1 MTHRTPSRARLIAA
15 TSALFAALL
24 AATALASVS
33 VYDNDFSSR
42 SEVKELKKSGGKQ
55 CARKFVQKGAKRT
68 MRVTVKAGPATC
80 SLRPPVQADGALPD
94 HELRVDAKIAKSTAK
109 SARKGAFLG
118 ASLRVG
124 GNGIGYLL
132 RVFPETGRFKLT
144 RVPGGGGGDFP
155 ADGTSEAIAGVG
167 KKNTLRLSAE
177 GATVR
182 AVINGTEVAQVTDS
196 DPGAVSGRK
205 LRFAVGNDK
214 QTGKAV
220 VATVKK
226 VTVAVPD
233 P

>member
-1 MTHRTPSRARLIAA
+1 MTRRTPSRTGWIAA
-15 TSALFAALL
+15 ISGVLAALL

-55 CARKFVQKGAKRT
+55 CARKFVQKGSKHT
-68 MRVTVKAGPATC
+68 MRVTVKQGPATC
-80 SLRPPVQADGALPD
+80 SLRPPVQGDGALPD

-124 GNGIGYLL
+124 GNGVGYAL

-155 ADGTSEAIAGVG
+155 ADGTSDAIAGIG
-167 KKNTLRLSAE
+167 KKNTLRLIAE
-177 GATVR
+177 GADVR
-182 AVINGTEVAQVTDS
+182 ALINGTEVVQVTDS
-196 DPGAVSGRK
+196 DPGAVNGRK
-205 LRFAVGNDK
+205 LRLAVGNDK

-220 VATVKK
+220 IGVVKK